1 MYKVLLRNF
10 GTLQMLNVHVYT
22 CISFYQAMKVSSSV
36 SEAQSSAAQQLGVEV
51 SVDSCH
57 TIVHVIQ
64 SV

>member
-1 MYKVLLRNF
+1 M
-10 GTLQMLNVHVYT
+10 
-22 CISFYQAMKVSSSV
+22 SSSV

-51 SVDSCH
+51 SVDSSH